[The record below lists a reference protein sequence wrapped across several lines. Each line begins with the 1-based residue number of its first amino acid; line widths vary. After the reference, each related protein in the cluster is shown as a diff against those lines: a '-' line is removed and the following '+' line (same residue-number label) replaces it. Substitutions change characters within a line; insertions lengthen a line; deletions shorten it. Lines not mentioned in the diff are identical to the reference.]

1 VDAVQRYA
9 RLIKRDPYAV
19 YFLYCWGP

>member
-9 RLIKRDPYAV
+9 RLIKRDNHAI